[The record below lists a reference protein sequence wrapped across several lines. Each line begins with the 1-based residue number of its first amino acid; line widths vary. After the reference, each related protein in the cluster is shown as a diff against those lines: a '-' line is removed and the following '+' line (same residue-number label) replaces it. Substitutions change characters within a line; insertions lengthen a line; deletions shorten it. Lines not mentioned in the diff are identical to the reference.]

1 MDLNA
6 ICLGNHYSEDKMV
19 KKIIFLVA
27 GAFSLGTA
35 TFAADSS
42 RLRLMIPVSATNN
55 AEVASTFTEES
66 YDASGYNLNYVTG
79 SGWGIG
85 YTSTTID
92 LTLKIVGSS
101 TTITSTSTQSFLDL
115 SYTIGSEWTAQFVL
129 GYQIGQTDG
138 DIEYSTGATDTVKI
152 DSYHGSAWAIN
163 GGYDFGGAELLV
175 GYRSEFTAADV
186 TYQTSG
192 TESDEWIKS
201 NLVTAGFG
209 LTF

>member
-1 MDLNA
+1 
-6 ICLGNHYSEDKMV
+6 MV
-19 KKIIFLVA
+19 KKFIFLVA
-27 GAFSLGTA
+27 SALALGTV

-42 RLRLMIPVSATNN
+42 RLRLMIPVSVTNN
-55 AEVASTFTEES
+55 AELASIYTQES
-66 YDASGYNLNYVTG
+66 YGASGYNLNYVSG
-79 SGWGIG
+79 SGLGVG
-85 YTSTTID
+85 YTSTTTENKI
-92 LTLKIVGSS
+92 KIVGSS
-101 TTITSTSTQSFLDL
+101 TTITAISTQSFLDF

-138 DIEYSTGATDTVKI
+138 DLEYSTGTTDTAKI

-175 GYRSEFTAADV
+175 GYRSEFTALSV
-186 TYQTSG
+186 TYQNSG
-192 TESDEWIKS
+192 TEDDDLIKS